1 MQPKKDEVVS
11 ADEMEDISGVVFNIQ
26 RYSIHDGPGIRTTV
40 FLKGCPLAC
49 LWCQNPESQSRE
61 PEIMINRN
69 LCAVCGRC
77 VSECENGA
85 ISLLEECSVTD
96 RMKCICCGR
105 CVEVCPNEA
114 RKLSGTVMTVGEV
127 VKEVLKDLDF
137 YENSGGGV
145 TLSGGEATFQPEFA
159 LAILR
164 ECKNSGM
171 HTAIET
177 CGYTSWEVLDRFLE
191 CTDLVLFDIKHM
203 DDAVHKEGT
212 GISNEK
218 ILENAAKM
226 AKVKAMLV
234 RVPLIPGFNDSEQ
247 DVRQIAAFVASLPN
261 KVEVDLLAY
270 NPLGEGKYESL
281 GKGTIEHKEVQ
292 DEEYVEH
299 LREVVNRELMKGRLK
314 VVQ

>member
-1 MQPKKDEVVS
+1 MQLKEDAVFS
-11 ADEMEDISGVVFNIQ
+11 EMEDISGIVFNIQ

-40 FLKGCPLAC
+40 FLKGCPLTC
-49 LWCQNPESQSRE
+49 LWCQNPESQARE

-69 LCAVCGRC
+69 LCTACGRC

-85 ISLLEECSVTD
+85 NSLLKGCSVID
-96 RMKCICCGR
+96 RMKCLCCGH
-105 CVEVCPNEA
+105 CVEICPNEA
-114 RKLSGTVMTVGEV
+114 RKLSGTEMTVSEV
-127 VKEVLKDLDF
+127 VKEVMKDQKF

-164 ECKNSGM
+164 ECKKLGL
-171 HTAIET
+171 HTVIET
-177 CGYTSWEVLDRFLE
+177 CGYTSWEVLERFLE
-191 CTDLVLFDIKHM
+191 CTDLVLFDIKHVD
-203 DDAVHKEGT
+203 DDAHKEGT

-218 ILENAAKM
+218 ILENVAKM
-226 AKVKAMLV
+226 AKAKAMRV

-247 DVRQIAAFVASLPN
+247 DVQQIAAFAATLPN
-261 KVEVDLLAY
+261 EVEVDLLAY

-281 GKGTIEHKEVQ
+281 GKGPIEHKEVQ
-292 DEEYVEH
+292 DEEYIED
-299 LREVVNRELMKGRLK
+299 LKEVVKRELMKGRFK